1 MVGKTHSVSVC
12 VCVRERE
19 RERESMSVCTFQK
32 SQKVSKNDP
41 WETLFQQLELDLEN
55 DTEEIQEDDITEED
69 ILSFE
74 QELQSVVKELATEVR
89 MKRGNNKDVA
99 EEVNDS
105 SLDEE
110 KNSALNQD
118 EVYDE
123 DLSDDEF
130 EEPRKV
136 HLERWQLKKLAAASE
151 IGRRKVNVSLSPFAS

>member
-1 MVGKTHSVSVC
+1 MT
-12 VCVRERE
+12 
-19 RERESMSVCTFQK
+19 
-32 SQKVSKNDP
+32 KNDP
-41 WETLFQQLELDLEN
+41 WETLFQQLEMDLEN
-55 DTEEIQEDDITEED
+55 DKEEIHDDDITEED

-99 EEVNDS
+99 VDMNDS
-105 SLDEE
+105 NFDEE
-110 KNSALNQD
+110 KGNALNQD
-118 EVYDE
+118 ELYDDD